1 MVSLPK
7 GCVHH
12 LQNIITFAVFKFHH
26 EWYFVSLQKRI
37 WHLQRKFSDY
47 AFSNNKLRFLVKLN
61 IICAQ
66 LESIT

>member
-12 LQNIITFAVFKFHH
+12 PKYIITFAVFKFHH
-26 EWYFVSLQKRI
+26 GLYFVSLQKRI
-37 WHLQRKFSDY
+37 WHLQGKFSDY

-66 LESIT
+66 LESIN

>member
-1 MVSLPK
+1 MVNLLK
-7 GCVHH
+7 GFVYH

-26 EWYFVSLQKRI
+26 GLYFVSLQKRI
-37 WHLQRKFSDY
+37 WHLQRKFSHY

-66 LESIT
+66 LESIN